1 PEWRSIGSASIARTR
16 KKARRKAPRM
26 REVLPKCRWGRKKK
40 RTRRLGVPQD
50 QEPETRAATTCRA
63 RPLLD
68 ALADGERRTFFLPLL
83 DRLLDHVEGCFP
95 CTAKALAVAVLVGVR
110 RLGASWASPPARAAW
125 PGAGMPPSSA
135 VLQVQPRPGGLQCPG
150 VRPVGEATACPRR
163 HLPDHQTTS
172 LATRRRT
179 CRVQSRGG
187 SAMNK

>member
-68 ALADGERRTFFLPLL
+68 ALTDGERRTFFLPLL
-83 DRLLDHVEGCFP
+83 DRLLDHGGGWFP
-95 CTAKALAVAVLVGVR
+95 LPAKALAVAGRVR
-110 RLGASWASPPARAAW
+110 DAR
-125 PGAGMPPSSA
+125 
-135 VLQVQPRPGGLQCPG
+135 V
-150 VRPVGEATACPRR
+150 
-163 HLPDHQTTS
+163 
-172 LATRRRT
+172 
-179 CRVQSRGG
+179 GG
-187 SAMNK
+187 S